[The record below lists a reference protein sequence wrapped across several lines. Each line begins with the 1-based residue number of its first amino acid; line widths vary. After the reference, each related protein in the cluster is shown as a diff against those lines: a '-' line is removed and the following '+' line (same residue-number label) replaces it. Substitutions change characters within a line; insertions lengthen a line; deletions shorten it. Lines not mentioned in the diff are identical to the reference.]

1 MTKGMSRRR
10 AMVALGALG
19 TGSVLSASTLLDGA
33 FGGLASVG
41 RAEAASCVLTP
52 EQTEGPYYID
62 DEPFRKNITEGR
74 AGMPLILLLRAVN
87 AATCAPIPNAV
98 IEIWHADAS
107 GTYSGFNGQ
116 TNSTFMRGQQ
126 VTGAS
131 GRVRFRTVYPGWYSG
146 RTTHIHVKVHAGGS
160 TVHTGQLYFDD
171 TITDQ
176 VYATQ
181 PYSSRGQR
189 DTDNASDSIYRSGG
203 ASSLVTLTKR
213 AGSGYQGRLT
223 MGVSS

>member
-1 MTKGMSRRR
+1 MTKALSRRQ

-19 TGSVLSASTLLDGA
+19 TGSVLSASRLLDGA
-33 FGGLASVG
+33 FDGLGSVG

-74 AGMPLILLLRAVN
+74 PGMPLILVLRAVN
-87 AATCAPIPNAV
+87 AVTCAPIPNAV

-107 GTYSGFNGQ
+107 GAYSGFNGQ
-116 TNSTFMRGQQ
+116 SNGTFMRGQQ
-126 VTGAS
+126 VTGAG

-181 PYSSRGQR
+181 PYASRGQR
-189 DTDNASDSIYRSGG
+189 DTDNASDGIYRSGG
-203 ASSLVTLTKR
+203 ASSLLTLTTR
-213 AGSGYQGRLT
+213 ASGYLGRLT
-223 MGVSS
+223 MGVQP